1 MNNITKIGNLKE
13 ITINA
18 DDSKFST
25 IKEKGSTIS
34 LNLEDYYGNTVQG
47 FLLDTNADKEI
58 YIRDTFYLNDDISKE
73 LSDYGV
79 KAEYKDGFIVIYY
92 LDKVLDIADVTIDD
106 LFEAD
111 YPELEDL
118 TCIRLQLSNINL
130 YEVIISKTETKS
142 GRIYVYATS
151 EDEAK
156 NIVDSDLSEHLDILE
171 QAKELY
177 IVSDEQEVNNVCIT
191 NINPENYHTFI
202 ENDVVYVKEITSC
215 NETTDKTIDINLNR
229 YFLLHHLQ
237 ELQANFEDLS
247 DEDIIENRDCILNRI
262 SECLKALHETD
273 EDNL

>member
-18 DDSKFST
+18 DNSKFST
-25 IKEKGSTIS
+25 IKEKGTTVS

-47 FLLDTNADKEI
+47 FLLDTNVDKEI
-58 YIRDTFYLNDDISKE
+58 YTRDTFYLNDDISKE

-79 KAEYKDGFIVIYY
+79 RAEYKDGFIVIYY
-92 LDKVLDIADVTIDD
+92 LDKVLDVADVTIDD

-142 GRIYVYATS
+142 GIIYVYATD

-156 NIVDSDLSEHLDILE
+156 NIVNRDLSEHLDILE
-171 QAKELY
+171 QTKELY
-177 IVSDEQEVNNVCIT
+177 IVSNEQEVNSVCIT
-191 NINPENYHTFI
+191 NIKPENYRTFI
-202 ENDVVYVKEITSC
+202 GNNVI
-215 NETTDKTIDINLNR
+215 
-229 YFLLHHLQ
+229 
-237 ELQANFEDLS
+237 
-247 DEDIIENRDCILNRI
+247 
-262 SECLKALHETD
+262 LHEID
-273 EDNL
+273 KDNLT